1 MTFIIISIGARAQIT
16 DWADN
21 VLIDTDNA
29 VSPITDVWWLH
40 GWDAAEPSSADWV
53 ARREL
58 EQTQNILS
66 PNYLHFPWDC
76 LKCLILSSRGQ
87 TNGWPWILQS
97 CSSQVDTG
105 TDQLIRHWMPLKQVS
120 AAQPRHAD
128 THKLIRFQLRWSPGP
143 ASDEER
149 DASFKRSNCQQAL
162 TGNILIQAQG
172 PSKYFIKFHEIHFLI
187 H

>member
-58 EQTQNILS
+58 EQTQNIFITELLALS
-66 PNYLHFPWDC
+66 LR
-76 LKCLILSSRGQ
+76 LSEV
-87 TNGWPWILQS
+87 P
-97 CSSQVDTG
+97 D
-105 TDQLIRHWMPLKQVS
+105 PL
-120 AAQPRHAD
+120 QPRPD
-128 THKLIRFQLRWSPGP
+128 
-143 ASDEER
+143 
-149 DASFKRSNCQQAL
+149 
-162 TGNILIQAQG
+162 
-172 PSKYFIKFHEIHFLI
+172 
-187 H
+187 

>member
-97 CSSQVDTG
+97 CSSDTG

-120 AAQPRHAD
+120 AAQPSPD
-128 THKLIRFQLRWSPGP
+128 TQTLINWLDFS
-143 ASDEER
+143 SDEAR
-149 DASFKRSNCQQAL
+149 GLRAMKRGTHHL
-162 TGNILIQAQG
+162 RRVIT
-172 PSKYFIKFHEIHFLI
+172 IKLLLEIF
-187 H
+187 